1 MDKITEFIS
10 KWGFVV
16 ILAVVAMVLLTTLGC
31 CIYTAVKA
39 PFVGVVGIVGAV
51 LSLAVVAW
59 LLFEEITEGRQW
71 RTWQQ

>member
-1 MDKITEFIS
+1 MKKIADFFS

-39 PFVGVVGIVGAV
+39 PFVGIVGIVGAL
-51 LSLAVVAW
+51 LSLAVVAG
-59 LLFEEITEGRQW
+59 LLFEEITEGR
-71 RTWQQ
+71 

>member
-1 MDKITEFIS
+1 MDKIANFFS

-39 PFVGVVGIVGAV
+39 PFVGVVGIVGAL
-51 LSLAVVAW
+51 LSLTVVAG
-59 LLFEEITEGRQW
+59 LLVQEITEG
-71 RTWQQ
+71 

>member
-1 MDKITEFIS
+1 MNKIAEFFS

-39 PFVGVVGIVGAV
+39 PFVGIVGIVGAL
-51 LSLAVVAW
+51 LSLAVVAG
-59 LLFEEITEGRQW
+59 LICIEIKQE
-71 RTWQQ
+71 